1 MSRSIETIKEKVASL
16 NNGINAYGGRDD
28 DVSLNSKI
36 EILKDAA
43 LTLLDE
49 LEALANAR
57 SINIRHGIK
66 LDEEV
71 QRFERDLIQQALERT
86 GWHQTRAARLLGVN
100 LTTLHYKIKR
110 YQIRVPDLE
119 GNSLVEASSAQQ

>member
-1 MSRSIETIKEKVASL
+1 MSRNIEIIKEKVASL
-16 NNGINAYGGRDD
+16 NGITAYNGGEDA
-28 DVSLNSKI
+28 SLNGKI

-49 LEALANAR
+49 IDALTNTH
-57 SINIRHGIK
+57 SISIRHGIK

-110 YQIRVPDLE
+110 HQIRVPDPEENPLI
-119 GNSLVEASSAQQ
+119 EASAAGQ